1 MEIRQIN
8 YFIKAAEMLHF
19 TEAAAA
25 CFVTQSTL
33 SQQIKQLEEELGM
46 MLFDRIG
53 KHVHLTEAGGVF
65 LNHARQIVLD
75 VKKSKQAI
83 FELNNLV
90 IGELRIGVTSA
101 FSSVLLPALAPF
113 SAKYPGIKI
122 VVEYGTAAELEHK
135 LKQAELD
142 VLLAFHEQT
151 DSDDASLE
159 MEHLFSSRIMLVVS
173 KHHPMSD
180 LTKISL
186 ANLAKV
192 ELILPSRG
200 FSSRDLL
207 DELFHKARL
216 SPLIKIEMNNIHS
229 LLSLVD
235 DGSWATI
242 LNEKA
247 LITWDNL
254 VAIPISGKEYYKQAF
269 ILWQKGGYRKK
280 SATLFIQELIETLQ
294 LRKT

>member
-83 FELNNLV
+83 VELNNLV

-151 DSDDASLE
+151 DSDDANLE
-159 MEHLFSSRIMLVVS
+159 MEHLFSSRIMMVVS
-173 KHHPMSD
+173 KDHPMSD
-180 LTKISL
+180 LKKISL
-186 ANLAKV
+186 TNLAKV
-192 ELILPSRG
+192 ELILPSKG

-247 LITWDNL
+247 LITWENL

-294 LRKT
+294 LGKT

>member
-46 MLFDRIG
+46 LLFDRIG
-53 KHVHLTEAGGVF
+53 KHVHLTEAGAVF
-65 LNHARQIVLD
+65 LNHARQIMLD

-90 IGELRIGVTSA
+90 IGDLRIGVTSA

-113 SAKYPGIKI
+113 SFKYPGIKI

-135 LKQAELD
+135 LKQSELD

-151 DSDDASLE
+151 DSDQTSLE
-159 MEHLFSSRIMLVVS
+159 MEHLFSSRIMMVVS
-173 KHHPMSD
+173 KRHP
-180 LTKISL
+180 LAELKKISL
-186 ANLAKV
+186 ANLAKI
-192 ELILPSRG
+192 ELCLPSKG

-207 DELFHKARL
+207 DELFHKAKL
-216 SPLIKIEMNNIHS
+216 SPLIKIELNNIHS

-235 DGSWATI
+235 DGNWATI

-247 LITWDNL
+247 LITWENL
-254 VAIPISGKEYYKQAF
+254 VAIPIAGKEYYKQAF

-280 SATLFIQELIETLQ
+280 SATLFVDELIKTLSN
-294 LRKT
+294 

>member
-8 YFIKAAEMLHF
+8 YFIKAAELLHF

-46 MLFDRIG
+46 LLFDRIG
-53 KHVHLTEAGGVF
+53 KHVHLTEAGAVF
-65 LNHARQIVLD
+65 LDHARQIMLD

-90 IGELRIGVTSA
+90 IGDLRIGVTSA

-113 SAKYPGIKI
+113 SSKYPGVKI
-122 VVEYGTAAELEHK
+122 VVEYGTAAELEQK
-135 LKQAELD
+135 LKQSELD

-151 DSDDASLE
+151 ESDYTSLE
-159 MEHLFSSRIMLVVS
+159 MEHLFSSRIMMVVS
-173 KHHPMSD
+173 KRHP
-180 LTKISL
+180 LAGLKKISL

-192 ELILPSRG
+192 ALCLPSKG

-207 DELFHKARL
+207 DELFRKAKL
-216 SPLIKIEMNNIHS
+216 SPVIKIELNNIHS

-235 DGSWATI
+235 EGSWATI

-247 LITWDNL
+247 LITWENL
-254 VAIPISGKEYYKQAF
+254 VAIPIAGKEYYKQAF

-280 SATLFIQELIETLQ
+280 SATLFVDELIKTL
-294 LRKT
+294 LN

>member
-1 MEIRQIN
+1 
-8 YFIKAAEMLHF
+8 MLHF

-46 MLFDRIG
+46 LLFDRIG
-53 KHVHLTEAGGVF
+53 KHVHLTEAGTVF
-65 LNHARQIVLD
+65 LDHARQIMLE

-90 IGELRIGVTSA
+90 IGELKIGVTSA

-122 VVEYGTAAELEHK
+122 IVEYGTAADLEYK

-151 DSDDASLE
+151 ESDGTSLE
-159 MEHLFSSRIMLVVS
+159 MEHLFSSRIMMVVS
-173 KHHPMSD
+173 KHHP
-180 LTKISL
+180 LARLEKISL

-192 ELILPSRG
+192 ELCLPSKG

-207 DELFHKARL
+207 DELFHKANL
-216 SPLIKIEMNNIHS
+216 SPLIKIELNNIHS

-235 DGSWATI
+235 SGSWATI

-254 VAIPISGKEYYKQAF
+254 VAIPIAGKEYYKQAF

-280 SATLFIQELIETLQ
+280 SATLFVDELIKTL
-294 LRKT
+294 LN

>member
-1 MEIRQIN
+1 
-8 YFIKAAEMLHF
+8 MLHF

-46 MLFDRIG
+46 LLFDRIG

-65 LNHARQIVLD
+65 LNHARQIMLD

-90 IGELRIGVTSA
+90 IGDLKIGVTSA

-135 LKQAELD
+135 LKQSELD
-142 VLLAFHEQT
+142 VLLAFHEQS
-151 DSDDASLE
+151 DSDDTSLE
-159 MEHLFSSRIMLVVS
+159 MEHLFSSRIMMVVS
-173 KHHPMSD
+173 KHHP
-180 LTKISL
+180 LAGLKKISL
-186 ANLAKV
+186 ANLARI
-192 ELILPSRG
+192 ELCLPSKG

-207 DELFHKARL
+207 DELFRKANL
-216 SPLIKIEMNNIHS
+216 SPLIKIELNNIHS

-235 DGSWATI
+235 NGSWATI

-280 SATLFIQELIETLQ
+280 SATLFVDELIKTL
-294 LRKT
+294 LI

>member
-46 MLFDRIG
+46 LLFDRIG

-65 LNHARQIVLD
+65 LKHARQIMLD
-75 VKKSKQAI
+75 VNKSKQAI

-90 IGELRIGVTSA
+90 IGDLRIGVTSA

-113 SAKYPGIKI
+113 SLKYPGIKI
-122 VVEYGTAAELEHK
+122 VVEYGTAAELEYK
-135 LKQAELD
+135 LKQADLD

-151 DSDDASLE
+151 DSDNTSLE
-159 MEHLFSSRIMLVVS
+159 MEHLFSSRIMMVVS
-173 KHHPMSD
+173 KHHP
-180 LTKISL
+180 LAQLKKISL
-186 ANLAKV
+186 ASLAKI
-192 ELILPSRG
+192 ELCLPSKG

-207 DELFHKARL
+207 DELFHKANL
-216 SPLIKIEMNNIHS
+216 SPLIKIELNNIHS

-247 LITWDNL
+247 LITWENL
-254 VAIPISGKEYYKQAF
+254 VAIPISGKEYYKQAY

-280 SATLFIQELIETLQ
+280 SATLFVDELIKTLQ
-294 LRKT
+294 G